1 MKRMFVVAVATLAA
15 GCGLTPERAA
25 TMTDSEACEAMRI
38 NRAYYGIPE
47 YLKVRVSKVVGL
59 RQANL
64 DDVYRGWVTE
74 GMNVSEVQC
83 SWGPPKNR
91 MSWSGYGDA
100 GYQWTWEQM
109 NPATQSIDMKFA
121 FFDSHGIVV
130 SMQR

>member
-1 MKRMFVVAVATLAA
+1 MKRMFVAAVAALVA

-38 NRAYYGIPE
+38 NRAYGIPQF
-47 YLKVRVSKVVGL
+47 LKDRVAKANGVRQEKLG
-59 RQANL
+59 QI
-64 DDVYRGWVTE
+64 YMGWVTE

-83 SWGPPKNR
+83 SWGPPRNR
-91 MSWSGYGDA
+91 TSWSGYGDA

-109 NPATQSIDMKFA
+109 NPATRSIDLKFA